1 MKMTAEQE
9 QLAAELFKS
18 DDKPLPA
25 KGEGKTR
32 LTVRFDSTQPGVIYY
47 GPHEKPKR
55 KVRIPGAVVLSF
67 KVDTSAKTPTGGRY
81 TRQSLLVRTRD
92 GRKWTGTVKS
102 GTDVI
107 VLRLLSGKQKSG

>member
-1 MKMTAEQE
+1 MTAEQE

-18 DDKPLPA
+18 DDRPLPA

-32 LTVRFDSTQPGVIYY
+32 FTIRFDSTRPGVIYY
-47 GPHEKPKR
+47 GPHERQR
-55 KVRIPGAVVLSF
+55 KVRIPGAVVLSY
-67 KVDTSAKTPTGGRY
+67 KVDASAKTPTGGKY

-92 GRKWTGTVKS
+92 GRKWTGTVKN

-107 VLRLLSGKQKSG
+107 VLRLLAGK